1 MKKGSHLENEMDRVL
16 KFLDMRGIHG
26 HKNHPKRTNDGT
38 YIEGEPF
45 DYEVFSPSGMW
56 CFDTKECEA
65 DAWPLSKAKLSQV
78 NSLMQCARAGCEAFF
93 LVWFVKSRRLIR
105 FDAVLVADSLGKKGS
120 LTPDEGVAFDWQV
133 FLK

>member
-78 NSLMQCARAGCEAFF
+78 NNLLKCAQAGAQAFF
-93 LVWFVKSRRLIR
+93 LVWFVRQRRLIR
-105 FDAVLVADSLGKKGS
+105 FDAEMVAGRLGSKGALS
-120 LTPDEGVAFDWQV
+120 PNEGIDFDWQV